1 MKQLEVEGLAKEFV
15 RNGRPVKAV
24 DGLSFSVDAGSAFG
38 IMGESG
44 SGKTTAAYCLARLLE
59 PTAGSIR
66 FEGEDWLALRG
77 RALRRRRHLIQIVF
91 QDPYTSLNPVM
102 TVRET
107 IEEPLRIHG
116 IRAPEERRQK
126 IRALFDQVGLPLV
139 LASRRPDALSGGQR
153 QRVAL
158 ARALACDP
166 ALLIADEPVSA
177 LDGPARAEILRLLSK
192 LRRERH
198 LTLILIAHDL
208 ETVRSVCE
216 RTSVIWKGRI
226 VEIGRTPDVLVRSA
240 HPYTRYLIAAAEMR
254 RSDPPPPESAFAR
267 LREVE
272 PEHWAAIG

>member
-1 MKQLEVEGLAKEFV
+1 MKQLEVERLSKEFV
-15 RNGRPVKAV
+15 RNGRSIRAV
-24 DGLSFSVDAGSAFG
+24 DGISFSVDAGSAFG
-38 IMGESG
+38 MMGESG
-44 SGKTTAAYCLARLLE
+44 SGKTTTAYCLARLLE

-77 RALRRRRHLIQIVF
+77 KALRRRRHLIQIVF

-116 IRAPEERRQK
+116 TRTAGARMEKMRT
-126 IRALFDQVGLPLV
+126 LFDQVGLPPI
-139 LASRRPDALSGGQR
+139 LASRRPEALSGGQR

-177 LDGPARAEILRLLSK
+177 LDGPARTEILQLLSK
-192 LRRERH
+192 LRRERN

-216 RTSVIWKGRI
+216 RTGVIWKGRI
-226 VEIGRTPDVLVRSA
+226 VEIGSTRDILVRPA

-254 RSDPPPPESAFAR
+254 RSDPPPPESASVE
-267 LREVE
+267 LREIE
-272 PEHWAAIG
+272 SGHWAAVG